1 MVVIVVIQSFYFIY
15 QQIEQ
20 VVTAKVS
27 KHAKRASKERVN
39 LFIMRILLIILRTF
53 ALLKYKKDFIYT
65 NI

>member
-1 MVVIVVIQSFYFIY
+1 MVVIVVIQSFYFIC

-27 KHAKRASKERVN
+27 KHAKSASKERVN

>member
-1 MVVIVVIQSFYFIY
+1 MVVIVVIQSFYFIC

-20 VVTAKVS
+20 VVASKVS